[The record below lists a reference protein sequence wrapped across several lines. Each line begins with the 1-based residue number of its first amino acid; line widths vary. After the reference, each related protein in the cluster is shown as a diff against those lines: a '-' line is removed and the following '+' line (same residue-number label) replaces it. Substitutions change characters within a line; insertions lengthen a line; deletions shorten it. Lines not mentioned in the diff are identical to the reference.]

1 MNTLFDT
8 DATRQPVVFV
18 REGEAFA
25 NSRDVAEY
33 FGKRHDHVLRDI
45 DNLLRSLGS
54 PNLGNLFVER
64 SDYHEHARKHV
75 RAFDLT
81 RDGFV
86 LLAMGFSGAKALQFK
101 LKYIEAFNAMEAE
114 LRRSA
119 EDFEAALN
127 DPVKL
132 RSLLVNY
139 SEKVSGLQQQVSD
152 MRPQV
157 TAFDRIAHSDGAMC
171 ITDAAK
177 TLQVPPRFLFKWM
190 RTHGWIY
197 GRTSNGRD
205 VAYQSRIHSGDLEHK
220 ATTVEGRDGTERTFT
235 QVLVTPK
242 GLTRLA
248 QALVPTGQAN

>member
-1 MNTLFDT
+1 MNTHI
-8 DATRQPVVFV
+8 DATRQPVVFE

-25 NSRDVAEY
+25 NSRDVAAY
-33 FGKRHDHVLRDI
+33 FGKEHKVVLRAI
-45 DNLLRSLGS
+45 RNLLEQAPDL
-54 PNLGNLFVER
+54 ER
-64 SDYHEHARKHV
+64 CNFAPFKIN
-75 RAFDLT
+75 DLT
-81 RDGFV
+81 GESTSHYEMNRDGFV
-86 LLAMGFSGAKALQFK
+86 LLAMGFTGAKSLQFK
-101 LKYIEAFNAMEAE
+101 LKYINAFNAMEAE

-177 TLQVPPRFLFKWM
+177 TLQVPPKFLFKWM

-248 QALVPTGQAN
+248 QALVPTGRAN